1 MEKEKYV
8 PSAKEVSKAENSMMG
23 GQEELSK
30 KRERLRKSQELL
42 GIKML
47 ERKKINIQHAGQSF
61 ESEEVKGEIKGHKV
75 FLEKNTNLHDDS
87 LTFFGTVDDKR
98 LANVDAKKLWE
109 KYSYAALDTEAEDE
123 AIRKSNVEIE
133 EAKQRNSEVIRQ
145 QEISRST
152 AELLKD
158 LLE

>member
-1 MEKEKYV
+1 MEKEKYI
-8 PSAKEVSKAENSMMG
+8 PSAEEISKAKYSMTW
-23 GQEELSK
+23 GQEKLSE
-30 KRERLRKSQELL
+30 KREQLRKSQELL
-42 GIKML
+42 GITML
-47 ERKKINIQHAGQSF
+47 ERKKIKIQHSGQST